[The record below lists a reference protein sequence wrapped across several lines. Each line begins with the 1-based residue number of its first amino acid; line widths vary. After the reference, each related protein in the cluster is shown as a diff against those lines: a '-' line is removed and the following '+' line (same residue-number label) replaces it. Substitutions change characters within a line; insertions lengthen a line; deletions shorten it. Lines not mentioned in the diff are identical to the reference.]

1 MSAYAFGRKG
11 TEAGDQGHREIT
23 GWRLAALVFLPF
35 AMGYFLSYL
44 FRTINGLVSASL
56 ASELGLNAADL
67 GLITAAYFLV
77 LAAAQIPVGM
87 MLDRYGPRRV
97 QSALLVVAAFGAEA
111 FARSSGPL
119 SLLLS
124 RALIGLGVA
133 AALTAGLKA
142 IVLWFPRERV
152 ALVNGYMV
160 MLGALGAVSATLPAE
175 AIMVKTGWRGLFD
188 ILAIA
193 TAAAA
198 ILIYCLVPERE
209 TQASSAS
216 EAGGL
221 RSILRDVRFWRV
233 APLSG
238 ACIGSAWSLQG
249 LWASAWLAD
258 VEGMTRTQVV
268 TALCLTALMLSL
280 GAWMLGALAN
290 WTRRRGVGPERLLA
304 LIAVLFMA
312 AQLALVW
319 RLPLPAIAPWLIIAI
334 VGAAT
339 VLSFAIISD
348 YYPKELAGR
357 ANGALNVVHFGWG
370 FLAQYGIGVL
380 LAQWPQ
386 SNGHYPVI
394 AYQVAFG
401 VNLALQAAALIWFAA
416 PGEQRPRSS
425 EASSGTEFVMA
436 DLVATSSDR
445 PALSREPPSHA
456 RW

>member
-11 TEAGDQGHREIT
+11 IEAEDQGHRKIA

-97 QSALLVVAAFGAEA
+97 QSALLVVAALGAEA

-119 SLLLS
+119 SLLFS

-152 ALVNGYMV
+152 TLVNGYMV
-160 MLGALGAVSATLPAE
+160 MLGALGAVSATVPAE
-175 AIMVKTGWRGLFD
+175 AILVKTGWRGLFD
-188 ILAIA
+188 ILAVA

-209 TQASSAS
+209 TRRSSAS
-216 EAGGL
+216 QAGGL

-258 VEGMTRTQVV
+258 VEGMTRAQVV

-290 WTRRRGVGPERLLA
+290 WARRKGVGPERLLA

-348 YYPKELAGR
+348 YFPTEMAGR

-416 PGEQRPRSS
+416 PREQSPRSK
-425 EASSGTEFVMA
+425 EASGGTEIVVA
-436 DLVATSSDR
+436 DLVAASGER
-445 PALSREPPSHA
+445 QALAREPVGHA

>member
-11 TEAGDQGHREIT
+11 TQAGDQGHPEIA
-23 GWRLAALVFLPF
+23 GWRLAALVFVPF

-175 AIMVKTGWRGLFD
+175 AILVKTGWRGLFD

-209 TQASSAS
+209 TQGSSAS

-221 RSILRDVRFWRV
+221 RSILRDLRFWRV

-258 VEGMTRTQVV
+258 VEGMTRAQVV
-268 TALCLTALMLSL
+268 TALCLTALMLSV

-290 WTRRRGVGPERLLA
+290 WTRRRGVGPEHLLA
-304 LIAVLFMA
+304 LIAVLSMA

-386 SNGHYPVI
+386 SNGHYPVV

-416 PGEQRPRSS
+416 PREQRPRSS

-436 DLVATSSDR
+436 DLAATSSDR

>member
-1 MSAYAFGRKG
+1 MSAYTFGRKG
-11 TEAGDQGHREIT
+11 TEAGEQGHREIT

-97 QSALLVVAAFGAEA
+97 QSALLVVAALGAEA

-175 AIMVKTGWRGLFD
+175 AILVKTGWRGLFD
-188 ILAIA
+188 ILAVA

-258 VEGMTRTQVV
+258 VEGMTRAQVV

-290 WTRRRGVGPERLLA
+290 WTRRRGLGPEHLLA
-304 LIAVLFMA
+304 LIAVLSMA

-416 PGEQRPRSS
+416 PREQRPRSS
-425 EASSGTEFVMA
+425 EASSGTEIVVA
-436 DLVATSSDR
+436 DLAATSSEH
-445 PALSREPPSHA
+445 PALSREPASHA